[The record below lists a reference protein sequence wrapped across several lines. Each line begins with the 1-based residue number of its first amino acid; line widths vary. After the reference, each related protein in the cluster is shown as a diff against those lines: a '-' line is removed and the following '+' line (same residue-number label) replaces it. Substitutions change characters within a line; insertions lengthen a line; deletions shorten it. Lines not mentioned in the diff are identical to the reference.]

1 MVRRSDTQ
9 DCQSYRTFLG
19 RAVLLNAPAVATAVR
34 LVIAARPIAAFH
46 CTALVWLLHCV
57 KSASSG
63 RVSVAMAQ
71 KSKKSKSKR
80 MSLKQKYKI
89 VKKVKEHHKK
99 KAKEDKKTGRKQ
111 KAPKDPGIPSA
122 WPFKADLLKEL
133 DWEKQRA
140 VAVDKQ
146 RKEERK
152 RARVSFAHQQA
163 HGFIPCT
170 SQHLA

>member
-1 MVRRSDTQ
+1 
-9 DCQSYRTFLG
+9 
-19 RAVLLNAPAVATAVR
+19 
-34 LVIAARPIAAFH
+34 
-46 CTALVWLLHCV
+46 
-57 KSASSG
+57 
-63 RVSVAMAQ
+63 MAQ

-99 KAKEDKKTGRKQ
+99 KAKEEKKTGRKQ
-111 KAPKDPGIPSA
+111 KASKDPGIPNA

-140 VAVDKQ
+140 ISVDKQ

-152 RARVSFAHQQA
+152 RARVSYFVAHA
-163 HGFIPCT
+163 HF
-170 SQHLA
+170 

>member
-1 MVRRSDTQ
+1 
-9 DCQSYRTFLG
+9 
-19 RAVLLNAPAVATAVR
+19 
-34 LVIAARPIAAFH
+34 
-46 CTALVWLLHCV
+46 
-57 KSASSG
+57 
-63 RVSVAMAQ
+63 MAQ

-99 KAKEDKKTGRKQ
+99 KAKEDKKSGRSQ

-133 DWEKQRA
+133 NWEKQRA

-152 RARVSFAHQQA
+152 RARVSCAVQKTASRHASSQQQYTMA
-163 HGFIPCT
+163 FCCMLKDPVNF
-170 SQHLA
+170 SSPRL

>member
-1 MVRRSDTQ
+1 
-9 DCQSYRTFLG
+9 
-19 RAVLLNAPAVATAVR
+19 
-34 LVIAARPIAAFH
+34 
-46 CTALVWLLHCV
+46 
-57 KSASSG
+57 
-63 RVSVAMAQ
+63 MAQ

-99 KAKEDKKTGRKQ
+99 KAKEDKKAGRKQ

-152 RARVSFAHQQA
+152 RARVSRQTICSQ
-163 HGFIPCT
+163 FIRSSCLLYPNLPSLASLRIQET
-170 SQHLA
+170 SQSHFWPALALG

>member
-1 MVRRSDTQ
+1 MWSSQ
-9 DCQSYRTFLG
+9 FE
-19 RAVLLNAPAVATAVR
+19 
-34 LVIAARPIAAFH
+34 
-46 CTALVWLLHCV
+46 
-57 KSASSG
+57 KSASSA
-63 RVSVAMAQ
+63 RASVAMAQ

-152 RARVSFAHQQA
+152 RARVSIARQQA
-163 HGFIPCT
+163 HPPTPCA
-170 SQHLA
+170 SQHIFMVKRISQSHLLGL